1 MKKFISLAAF
11 SQAEDAAFEKN
22 LPVNEVI
29 SPNGGDM
36 EIVDMCKVK
45 ELYPKRSINGHK
57 GTFGRLL
64 LIVGSD
70 RFMGAA
76 QLSTLSALRS
86 GVGIASVIST
96 NEAIRALAISAK
108 EATFT
113 RADTSSDGFII
124 ASEENIAKIKQE
136 LEKATAVLVGC
147 GLGNTPDTV
156 KILETV
162 ILNANC
168 PIIID
173 ADGINALT
181 SRIELLRTAK
191 TEVVL
196 TPHVGELARL
206 CDTDINYAAKHR
218 AELAKSLSEKYGCT
232 IVAKSS
238 STVIAGSAKMYLIA
252 FGNDGLA
259 RGGSGDML
267 AGMISS
273 LIAQGVNACDA
284 SVLGSALMG
293 LACEDLTQTHS
304 TRGILASDIINHLP
318 LLFKK
323 IERLE

>member
-1 MKKFISLAAF
+1 MKKYISLAAF

-22 LPVNEVI
+22 LPISEVI
-29 SPNGGDM
+29 IPDGGEM
-36 EIVDMCKVK
+36 EIVDICKVK
-45 ELYPKRSINGHK
+45 ELYPKRPINGHK

-64 LIVGSD
+64 LVVGSD
-70 RFMGAA
+70 RFMGAVQISA
-76 QLSTLSALRS
+76 LAALRS

-96 NEAIRALAISAK
+96 NEATRALAISAK
-108 EATFT
+108 EAIFT
-113 RADTSSDGFII
+113 RADADSDGFMS
-124 ASEENIAKIKQE
+124 ASEENLNKIKQE

-147 GLGNTPDTV
+147 GLGNTPDTA
-156 KILETV
+156 KILQTV
-162 ILNANC
+162 ILNTNC

-206 CDTDINYAAKHR
+206 CGVSTEYAIKHR
-218 AELAKSLSEKYGCT
+218 AELAKSLSAEYGCT
-232 IVAKSS
+232 VVAKSS
-238 STVIAGSAKMYLIA
+238 STVVADGEKMYLCT

-273 LIAQGVNACDA
+273 FVAQGINPCDA
-284 SVLGSALMG
+284 SVLGVSLMG

-304 TRGILASDIINHLP
+304 TRGVLASDIINHLP